1 MTDGT
6 AAGDVPEC
14 GSRAAAQ
21 LTRPPGSRG
30 EFDGASGTHRRR
42 ARARARG
49 VEAALACRHR
59 RAVEPR
65 EVDAAESDGEC

>member
-1 MTDGT
+1 MADGT

-30 EFDGASGTHRRR
+30 EFDGVSGTHRWRVRAGGR
-42 ARARARG
+42 ARR
-49 VEAALACRHR
+49 
-59 RAVEPR
+59 
-65 EVDAAESDGEC
+65 